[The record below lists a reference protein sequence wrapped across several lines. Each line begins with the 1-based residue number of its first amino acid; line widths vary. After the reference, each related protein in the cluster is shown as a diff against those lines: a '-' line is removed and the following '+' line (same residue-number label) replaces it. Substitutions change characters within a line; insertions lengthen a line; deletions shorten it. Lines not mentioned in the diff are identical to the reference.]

1 MNKVNVKIQFVTN
14 PKASEQRDV
23 LFWDNY
29 EEKVRADI
37 KAGKGGSYVVLM
49 KYIMPRSEMD
59 NIIIELCERIARDG
73 YPPISFGSIAKRHT
87 YSGEPNCDNLVSE
100 ATYHFAV

>member
-1 MNKVNVKIQFVTN
+1 MNIKIKFTTN
-14 PKASEQRDV
+14 PNEMKTNNV

-29 EEKVRADI
+29 EEKVRAGI

-59 NIIIELCERIARDG
+59 NIIIELCGRIARDG
-73 YPPISFGSIAKRHT
+73 YPPISFGSIAKRYT

-100 ATYHFAV
+100 ATYHFEV